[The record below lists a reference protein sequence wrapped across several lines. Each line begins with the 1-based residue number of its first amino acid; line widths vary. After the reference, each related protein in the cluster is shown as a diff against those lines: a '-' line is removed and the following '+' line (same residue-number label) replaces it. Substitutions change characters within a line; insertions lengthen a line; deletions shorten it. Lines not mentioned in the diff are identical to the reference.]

1 LGNEP
6 ALLLVG
12 EAGMG
17 KSHLLAATVQNYR
30 RQDLVSVLILGQHLT
45 TMDDP
50 WTQII
55 RLLHIACDRDTFLG
69 VLNTYGETQ
78 RVRVL
83 LCIDAINEGQGR
95 RVWEDHLAAF
105 LTIIARYPWIG
116 LVLSI
121 QSSYEK
127 LIVPDPIKQWF
138 DLSRVEH
145 TGFRSV
151 EYEAAKRFFAHY
163 AIQLPSIPL
172 LHPEFSNPLFLR
184 LFCEGLYKKGLHHIP
199 EGYEGISAIL
209 SFFLSAVDDVLSKK
223 HNYSKSLR
231 LTHKVVDAL
240 AAKLLEI
247 EGQTMGFDD
256 AFYWLIGQTFLQAMP
271 EASRLMFI
279 EDLAAEGV
287 LSRNL
292 VWQWNDETDEE
303 DQYKEVIYF
312 TYERF
317 GDHLMAAHLIKNYID
332 KTNPAESFRQNE
344 KIQRLIGS
352 HKGIHHNRGWECSI
366 KCVIFSN
373 PQKRLNTLTV

>member
-1 LGNEP
+1 VRLGNEP

-127 LIVPDPIKQWF
+127 LIVPDPIKQ
-138 DLSRVEH
+138 
-145 TGFRSV
+145 
-151 EYEAAKRFFAHY
+151 
-163 AIQLPSIPL
+163 
-172 LHPEFSNPLFLR
+172 
-184 LFCEGLYKKGLHHIP
+184 
-199 EGYEGISAIL
+199 
-209 SFFLSAVDDVLSKK
+209 
-223 HNYSKSLR
+223 
-231 LTHKVVDAL
+231 
-240 AAKLLEI
+240 
-247 EGQTMGFDD
+247 
-256 AFYWLIGQTFLQAMP
+256 
-271 EASRLMFI
+271 
-279 EDLAAEGV
+279 
-287 LSRNL
+287 
-292 VWQWNDETDEE
+292 
-303 DQYKEVIYF
+303 
-312 TYERF
+312 
-317 GDHLMAAHLIKNYID
+317 
-332 KTNPAESFRQNE
+332 
-344 KIQRLIGS
+344 
-352 HKGIHHNRGWECSI
+352 
-366 KCVIFSN
+366 
-373 PQKRLNTLTV
+373 